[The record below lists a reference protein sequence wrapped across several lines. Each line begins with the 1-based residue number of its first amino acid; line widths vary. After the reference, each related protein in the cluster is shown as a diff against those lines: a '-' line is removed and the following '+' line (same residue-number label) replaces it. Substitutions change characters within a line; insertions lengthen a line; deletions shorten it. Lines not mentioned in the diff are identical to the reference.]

1 MVTTQGKGHA
11 SRHEDPVPQ
20 PNTQLVPSS
29 RPLGEILRQ
38 AGLITEAQL
47 QDALR
52 TQQELGSYKPVGQIL
67 VDRRIITREQL
78 DLFLDRYHKWPRL
91 GEILVK
97 TKVVT
102 KEQLEIALAHQKKT
116 GHRLGETI
124 VELNYAT
131 EEAMRQALCTQLNV
145 TFIEVD
151 KIAIDHN
158 LTRLINKNYAKEHLV
173 IPFAKIGDILSLAMD
188 DPTDIAVI
196 KELQALTGLQI
207 NVATSTRAAFDRG
220 LARFYGKEPS
230 GE

>member
-11 SRHEDPVPQ
+11 GRHEDPVPQ

-78 DLFLDRYHKWPRL
+78 NSFLDRYHKWPRL

-131 EEAMRQALCTQLNV
+131 EEAMRQALCTQLNI

-151 KIAIDHN
+151 KIAIDHS

-207 NVATSTRAAFDRG
+207 NVATSTRVAFDRG

>member
-11 SRHEDPVPQ
+11 GRHEDSVPQ
-20 PNTQLVPSS
+20 PNTQLLTSS

-151 KIAIDHN
+151 KIAIDHS

-173 IPFAKIGDILSLAMD
+173 IPFAKIGDILSLAME